1 MLIIDPEPQ
10 NDLNRESNI
19 VTQQDINYVDSNK
32 IHNGMTSAGSK
43 WQLSSDYWRND
54 GIDPETTQL
63 YFPCKDR
70 VNYDV
75 LKGHRYEIVENP
87 ERGSVKNSRLYIC
100 KYDNC
105 GKTFTKTWN
114 LVDHFR
120 IHTKEKP
127 FICEGCNKKFSQK
140 CNLKRHIKLNSCHH

>member
-1 MLIIDPEPQ
+1 MIVSLMLIIDPEPQ

-43 WQLSSDYWRND
+43 WQLSSDYWRID
-54 GIDPETTQL
+54 GIDPGTTQL

-75 LKGHRYEIVENP
+75 LKGHRYEIVENQYF
-87 ERGSVKNSRLYIC
+87 LIYL
-100 KYDNC
+100 
-105 GKTFTKTWN
+105 
-114 LVDHFR
+114 LV
-120 IHTKEKP
+120 I
-127 FICEGCNKKFSQK
+127 
-140 CNLKRHIKLNSCHH
+140 